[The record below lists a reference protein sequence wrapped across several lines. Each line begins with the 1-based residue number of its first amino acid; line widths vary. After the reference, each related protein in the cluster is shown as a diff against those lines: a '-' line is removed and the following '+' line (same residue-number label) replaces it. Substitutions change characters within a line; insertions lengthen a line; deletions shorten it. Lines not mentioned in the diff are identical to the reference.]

1 MTMSIRYLLTVLLG
15 LSCWLGNAQD
25 LTQPPFTPAAERMQ
39 AHERRQQ
46 LSASSIINNIPFTNV
61 GPTIM
66 SGRVVDIDVWQQD
79 PTHFYVAYASG
90 GLWRTTN
97 NGNSFEP
104 LFDHEAV
111 MTIGDIAVDWS
122 NNTIWVGTGE
132 VNSSRSSYAG
142 AGVYKSTD
150 GGKNWTYCGLG
161 ESHHIGKI
169 LLHPTNKQV
178 AWVAA
183 LGHLYSPNAERGIYK
198 TSDGGKTWQQTLYVH
213 PNAGAVDMV
222 IDPSNPDVLYASS
235 WERERRAWN
244 FVESGQGSAIWK
256 SMDGGKTWNKV
267 SGANSGFP
275 AGEGVGRIGL
285 DAART
290 ANGKTIL
297 YAAVDNNNRRP
308 AKEGGSEGDK
318 LTKDQLRRMS
328 AEDFAKIPVYQLRDF
343 LQANGFP
350 ARYTPARIKEEV
362 AAGRVSPATLANYN
376 EDANSQLFETAIVG
390 LEIYRS
396 DDQGKTWK
404 RTHDDYLNDVYFTYG
419 YYFGQVRAT
428 PNQPDKIYTFGVPV
442 LRSDDGGKT
451 WAGIN
456 GNNVHVDHHALWINP
471 RRPGHLILGNDGGIN
486 ISYDD
491 GKTWSKCNSIPLG
504 QFYAVAV
511 DMATPYR
518 IYGGLQDNGVWMGSH
533 QYTYSNGWQQEGQY
547 PYKELIGGDGM
558 QIAIDPR
565 DNETVYTG
573 FQFGNYF
580 RMNTRTGDRKFIT
593 PKHDLGEQPY
603 RWNWQTPIH
612 LSVHQPDILYMG
624 SNKLMRSFNK
634 GDDFQAISPDLT
646 RGGRKGDVPFGTL
659 TTIHESPLRFGL
671 LYTGSD
677 DGLVYCSRDGGY
689 SWTNI
694 SNGLPENY
702 WVTRVQASAH
712 AEGTVFVSLNGYR
725 WDNFTSMVYRSDDYG
740 QTWQRIGLDLPQEP
754 VNVVKEDPSRKG
766 LLYVGTDHGLYVS
779 LNNGSTFMGMN
790 NGLPAVAVHDLVV
803 QTREKHLI
811 VGTHGRSIY
820 LADIAELQSLSDDI
834 LTSKLHLFSIP
845 TLSYRSNWGRRSW
858 FADPAGAEA
867 EIPVFTREATSVR
880 VSIQTKEG
888 QELRTFS
895 VSTKPGLNYLAYD
908 GSIASAQLEAYTGWL
923 NKDRKPD
930 ERPKQPKAADDGKIY
945 LMPGKYLVKI
955 EAQGESK
962 QTEWEIK

>member
-1 MTMSIRYLLTVLLG
+1 MTMSIRYLLTAIVG
-15 LSCWLGNAQD
+15 LSCWLGNAQE
-25 LTQPPFTPAAERMQ
+25 LTQPPFTPAAERLQ
-39 AHERRQQ
+39 AYEKRQQ
-46 LSASSIINNIPFTNV
+46 LGASSIVNNIQFTNV

-97 NGNSFEP
+97 NGTSFEP
-104 LFDHEAV
+104 LFDKEAV

-122 NNTIWVGTGE
+122 SNTLWVGTGE

-222 IDPSNPDVLYASS
+222 LDPTNPNILYASS

-256 SMDGGKTWNKV
+256 SMDGGNTWTKV

-275 AGEGVGRIGL
+275 AGTGVGRIGL

-290 ANGKTIL
+290 TNGKTIL
-297 YAAVDNNNRRP
+297 YAAIDNNNRRP
-308 AKEGGSEGDK
+308 AKEPSGEEDK

-328 AEDFAKIPVYQLRDF
+328 AEEFAKIPVYQLRDY

-350 ARYTPARIKEEV
+350 ARYTPARIKDEV
-362 AAGRVSPATLANYN
+362 ASGRISPANVASYN
-376 EDANSQLFETAIVG
+376 DDANSQLFETAIIG

-471 RRPGHLILGNDGGIN
+471 QRPGHLILGNDGGIN

-491 GKTWSKCNSIPLG
+491 GKTWIKCNSIPLG

-533 QYTYSNGWQQEGQY
+533 QYKYSNGWQQEGQY

-580 RMNTRTGDRKFIT
+580 RMNSRTGDRKFIT

-624 SNKLMRSFNK
+624 SNKLMRSFNR
-634 GDDFQAISPDLT
+634 GDEFQAISPDLT
-646 RGGRKGDVPFGTL
+646 QGGKKGNVPFGTL
-659 TTIHESPLRFGL
+659 TTIHESPMRFGL

-694 SNGLPENY
+694 GNGLPENY
-702 WVTRVQASAH
+702 WVSRVQASAH

-725 WDNFTSMVYRSDDYG
+725 WDDFTSMVYRSDDYG
-740 QTWQRIGLDLPQEP
+740 QTWQRIGLNLPHEP
-754 VNVVKEDPSRKG
+754 VNVIKEDPTRKG
-766 LLYVGTDHGLYVS
+766 LIYVGTDHGLYVS
-779 LNNGSTFMGMN
+779 LDNGTTFMGMN

-803 QTREKHLI
+803 HPREKHLI

-820 LADIAELQSLSDDI
+820 LADIAELQSLTDEI
-834 LTSKLHLFSIP
+834 LSSKLQLFSMP
-845 TLSYRSNWGRRSW
+845 SLSYRSSWGRKSW
-858 FADPAGAEA
+858 FAEPAGASA
-867 EIPVFTREATSVR
+867 KIPVFTREPAKLR

-888 QELRTFS
+888 QELRSFA
-895 VSTKPGLNYLAYD
+895 VSTTAGLNYIAYD
-908 GSIASAQLEAYTGWL
+908 GSIDAGQLEAYTSWL

-955 EAQGESK
+955 ESQGESK
-962 QTEWEIK
+962 QIEWEIK